1 MESKGTLPAQP
12 DLDKRLKRLRQLW
25 LPSGL
30 RRPLALAAVAMLSSS
45 LHLAVFLRDDR
56 SYMAARSL
64 ASFCPLSQ
72 SRSTC
77 AQIPCACERPVA
89 SAPHG
94 GTGSV

>member
-12 DLDKRLKRLRQLW
+12 DLDKRLTRLRQLW

-45 LHLAVFLRDDR
+45 LHLLFFCATTGLTWLHDLWPRFVPYHSR
-56 SYMAARSL
+56 AAPALKS
-64 ASFCPLSQ
+64 
-72 SRSTC
+72 
-77 AQIPCACERPVA
+77 PCACERPVA
-89 SAPHG
+89 SAPHS

>member
-45 LHLAVFLRDDR
+45 LHLAVFF
-56 SYMAARSL
+56 AR
-64 ASFCPLSQ
+64 
-72 SRSTC
+72 
-77 AQIPCACERPVA
+77 RPV
-89 SAPHG
+89 SHG
-94 GTGSV
+94 CTVFGLLLSLITVAQHLRSNTLRLREACRIRAT